1 MTSDLSAFLMQ
12 QNYHNI
18 GSLSLSLILTHTH
31 KHTHSLSHRAENIY
45 ACTAQLSGFFSP
57 SEDVDLSAFL
67 MQQNYHNI
75 HHLYPM
81 IPWYRYKR
89 VWVNHEKEFRELGTP
104 LANWLG
110 PLHLIKN
117 HDE

>member
-1 MTSDLSAFLMQ
+1 M
-12 QNYHNI
+12 
-18 GSLSLSLILTHTH
+18 
-31 KHTHSLSHRAENIY
+31 HRAENIY

-57 SEDVDLSAFL
+57 SEDVDLSAIL

-110 PLHLIKN
+110 PLHLVKN
-117 HDE
+117 HEE

>member
-1 MTSDLSAFLMQ
+1 MYLYTLKSPPPPP
-12 QNYHNI
+12 
-18 GSLSLSLILTHTH
+18 T
-31 KHTHSLSHRAENIY
+31 RAENIY
-45 ACTAQLSGFFSP
+45 ACTAQLSGVFSP
-57 SEDVDLSAFL
+57 SEKDVDLSAVL

-117 HDE
+117 DQE